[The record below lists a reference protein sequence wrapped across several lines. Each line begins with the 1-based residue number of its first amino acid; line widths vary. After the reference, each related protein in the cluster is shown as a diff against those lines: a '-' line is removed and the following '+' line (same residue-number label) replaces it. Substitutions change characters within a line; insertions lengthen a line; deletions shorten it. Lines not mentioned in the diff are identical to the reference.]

1 MKNKEIFAFK
11 AEHIHSLRNLKHIHH
26 KMKTI
31 KKNQIFL
38 IKMIFFLRNR
48 FLLFLADKENDIR
61 EQICINVV
69 N

>member
-26 KMKTI
+26 IMKII

-38 IKMIFFLRNR
+38 IKMIFFKKSI
-48 FLLFLADKENDIR
+48 FAFSCGQGK
-61 EQICINVV
+61 
-69 N
+69 